1 MLPFGQLKH
10 TWKGWQYRV
19 EQLDDPDDGTW
30 KYMHCLVDP
39 NGSHHHDFD
48 NVCSS
53 YQFATVELIE
63 DFIAYKSFQRSRAT

>member
-19 EQLDDPDDGTW
+19 EQMDDPDDRTW

-39 NGSHHHDFD
+39 KGSHHHDFD
-48 NVCSS
+48 NICSS
-53 YQFATVELIE
+53 YQYATVEMIE
-63 DFIAYKSFQRSRAT
+63 DFIAYKQFQL